1 MLLQPLTAKLASLP
15 PLRNRSPQVLEPLRG
30 CSRCLLFAPCPM
42 LERAAPKR
50 RSRVIAGTVQSL
62 FMRRFVR
69 APVRQATDRLIAKRS
84 IKRSVSE
91 PNLGIPMPEVIF
103 TGPAGRLEG
112 RYHPAKQKNAP
123 IAMILH
129 PHPQFHGTMNHQIVY
144 QCYYAFAHRG
154 FSVLRFNFRGVGR
167 SQGSFDHGTG
177 ELSDAASALDWAQT
191 INPEARACWVA
202 GFSFG
207 AWIGMQLLMRRP
219 EVEGFISI
227 APPANLYDFSFLAP
241 CPSSGLIVHGEK
253 DAVVPPKDVNT
264 LVEKLKTQ
272 KGIVI
277 DQQVIPGANHF
288 FDGKLEPLMETITA
302 YLDMRLANVR

>member
-1 MLLQPLTAKLASLP
+1 MPDVIFPGPEGRIEGRFSP
-15 PLRNRSPQVLEPLRG
+15 PPRP
-30 CSRCLLFAPCPM
+30 
-42 LERAAPKR
+42 
-50 RSRVIAGTVQSL
+50 
-62 FMRRFVR
+62 R
-69 APVRQATDRLIAKRS
+69 APVAL
-84 IKRSVSE
+84 
-91 PNLGIPMPEVIF
+91 
-103 TGPAGRLEG
+103 
-112 RYHPAKQKNAP
+112 
-123 IAMILH
+123 ILH
-129 PHPQFHGTMNHQIVY
+129 PHPQGGGTMNDRITQAMYKSFV
-144 QCYYAFAHRG
+144 ARG
-154 FSVLRFNFRGVGR
+154 FAFLRFNFRGVGR

-277 DQQVIPGANHF
+277 DQQIIPGANHF
-288 FDGKLEPLMETITA
+288 FDGKLEPLMQSVTA